1 MALALLQ
8 WAGEDDD
15 GFQRFDV
22 DIGSNHFY
30 AWAIGSRATA
40 RDGVPMVSERSHTS
54 ELIGPLQPGRR
65 GKTVLRVPGDSFDAD
80 HHRLQLL
87 SFRDEELRG
96 PAASDVISVPWR
108 WTPPSQRHRAD
119 SVEVSMS
126 LDSPATPIAFE
137 QRLSHAQFLDALLG
151 IVSKALPVVKKILPT
166 VEQLVPVIGSVLK
179 GNSAPPDAGAT
190 GGGGGGGTT
199 TAPTSPDLG
208 TLLAQLLQQLTQ
220 ATAATP
226 HAATPPAVTPAA
238 VTPAA
243 AKQQSRSFAQSTAH
257 RYSYASW
264 AQLLA
269 ALPALSGVLEKV
281 LTPETV
287 QALIG
292 AGDPN
297 KLMKTVFDGLTAAAK
312 IGQEATD
319 KLHEHLRALNPGL
332 GDDVLIP
339 LLASMSMSQMS
350 GDVRHKLSRRV
361 SLGIAD
367 LAPIE
372 LGGYPQVAFRHGD
385 EIILPVTVD
394 TDRPIPRPTLRAR
407 LKDAGTLATLA
418 TREWR
423 FDRIEAGRMPQ
434 PAALPGSLTARLR
447 PGREYLV
454 DLALTW
460 QGRSG
465 LVGATTCQ
473 LIRIVGEMTFDTM
486 DSGREPVRLDDVDG
500 DRAWWHRVWSG
511 QFDTDSRRVEADVNY
526 EYRLATG
533 DANRRRETV
542 AHLAAENDSTR
553 LRGTISSG
561 LDVAVAEL
569 SRLARRV
576 TSEPLASDVMTALA
590 DESFA
595 AAFGRAARTRVSV
608 RGRRGGQAAIW
619 VWPEVKV
626 HDVTFQ
632 VPDEVSSLTGQ
643 ILSFKPIV
651 AAVPVPAI
659 AHVVTTKSG

>member
-1 MALALLQ
+1 MALALLR

-22 DIGSNHFY
+22 DIGSNRFY
-30 AWAIGSRATA
+30 AWAVGSGAAT
-40 RDGVPMVSERSHTS
+40 RGGVPMVSARTRTS

-80 HHRLQLL
+80 HHHLQVL

-96 PAASDVISVPWR
+96 PAASDVVEVPWR
-108 WTPPSQRHRAD
+108 WTPPSRRYGPAAVAA
-119 SVEVSMS
+119 STP
-126 LDSPATPIAFE
+126 LGAPATPIAFE

-166 VEQLVPVIGSVLK
+166 VEQLVPAIGGLLR
-179 GNSAPPDAGAT
+179 GGGAPSGGGAPT
-190 GGGGGGGTT
+190 GGGAASAGGGTT
-199 TAPTSPDLG
+199 TAPAKPDLG
-208 TLLAQLLQQLTQ
+208 ALLAQLLQQITQ
-220 ATAATP
+220 ATG
-226 HAATPPAVTPAA
+226 ATPPAVAP
-238 VTPAA
+238 PA
-243 AKQQSRSFAQSTAH
+243 AKQQSRSFAHSAPH

-281 LTPETV
+281 LTPETM

-297 KLMKTVFDGLTAAAK
+297 KLMKTVFDGLASAAK

-339 LLASMSMSQMS
+339 LLASMSMSQTS

-367 LAPIE
+367 LAPID

-385 EIILPVTVD
+385 EISLPVTVE

-407 LKDAGTLATLA
+407 LKDAGTLGTLA

-423 FDRIEAGRMPQ
+423 FDRLEAGRIPQ
-434 PAALPGSLTARLR
+434 PAVLTPSLAARLR

-473 LIRIVGEMTFDTM
+473 LIRIVGAMTFDTM
-486 DSGREPVRLDDVDG
+486 DTGREPVRLDDVDG

-533 DANRRRETV
+533 DTNGRRDSATD
-542 AHLAAENDSTR
+542 LAAEGESTR
-553 LRGTISSG
+553 LRGTISTG
-561 LDVAVAEL
+561 LEVAIAEL
-569 SRLARRV
+569 SRLLRRL
-576 TSEPLASDVMTALA
+576 TGESLTSDVMTALA

-595 AAFGRAARTRVSV
+595 AVFGRAARTRVSV
-608 RGRRGGQAAIW
+608 RGRRGGQSAIW

-632 VPDEVSSLTGQ
+632 VPDEISPLTGQ
-643 ILSFKPIV
+643 ILSFTPFV
-651 AAVPVPAI
+651 AAVPVPTI

>member
-1 MALALLQ
+1 MALALLR

-15 GFQRFDV
+15 GSQRFDV
-22 DIGSNHFY
+22 DIGSNSFY
-30 AWAIGSRATA
+30 AWAVGAGATT
-40 RDGVPMVSERSHTS
+40 RDGVPMVSTRTRTS
-54 ELIGPLQPGRR
+54 DLIGPLQPGRR

-80 HHRLQLL
+80 HHHLQVL

-96 PAASDVISVPWR
+96 PAASDVVEVPWR
-108 WTPPSQRHRAD
+108 WTPPSRRYGAD
-119 SVEVSMS
+119 AVAASMS
-126 LDSPATPIAFE
+126 LGAPATPIAFE

-166 VEQLVPVIGSVLK
+166 VEQLVPAIGGLLK
-179 GNSAPPDAGAT
+179 GGGAAT
-190 GGGGGGGTT
+190 GGGAAGGGGGTA
-199 TAPTSPDLG
+199 TAPAKPDLG
-208 TLLAQLLQQLTQ
+208 TLLAQLLQQITQ
-220 ATAATP
+220 ATGATPPAATP
-226 HAATPPAVTPAA
+226 PVVNPPAVTP
-238 VTPAA
+238 PA
-243 AKQQSRSFAQSTAH
+243 AKQQSRSFAQSAPH

-281 LTPETV
+281 LTPETM

-297 KLMKTVFDGLTAAAK
+297 KLMKTVFDGLTSAAK
-312 IGQEATD
+312 LGQEATD

-332 GDDVLIP
+332 GDNLLIP
-339 LLASMSMSQMS
+339 LLASMSMSQT
-350 GDVRHKLSRRV
+350 DVRHKLSRRV

-367 LAPIE
+367 LAPID

-385 EIILPVTVD
+385 EISLPVTVD

-423 FDRIEAGRMPQ
+423 FDRLEAGRIQQ
-434 PAALPGSLTARLR
+434 PAVLPTSLTARLQ

-473 LIRIVGEMTFDTM
+473 LIRIVGAMTFDTM
-486 DSGREPVRLDDVDG
+486 DTGREPVRLDDVDG

-511 QFDTDSRRVEADVNY
+511 QFDANSRRVEADINY

-533 DANRRRETV
+533 DTNGRRDSATDF
-542 AHLAAENDSTR
+542 AADGESTR

-561 LDVAVAEL
+561 LDVAIAEL
-569 SRLARRV
+569 SRLARRL
-576 TSEPLASDVMTALA
+576 SGESLASDVMTALA

-632 VPDEVSSLTGQ
+632 VPDEISPLTGQ
-643 ILSFKPIV
+643 ILSFTPFV